1 MARVTLDVIMRTGF
15 DLDSDAA
22 DLDRPC
28 ALLED
33 MHFLMAETFKRA
45 LTFRSRVSRS
55 RDTG

>member
-33 MHFLMAETFKRA
+33 MHFLMAETFKRV
-45 LTFRSRVSRS
+45 LRV
-55 RDTG
+55 